1 MTRTTNARLAGSMF
15 LLYIAMGIGAI
26 VLISPVASAE
36 GIAAKL
42 AAIAEHAPRVRLSIV
57 LSQLML
63 VDALVLAVA
72 LYALTRD
79 QDRDLALLGL
89 TFRVS
94 EGVLG
99 AAGNVSSLGLLWL
112 GTAAATTAPDALDA
126 NSLGALLLKVEAWS
140 PIIAAFP
147 FAVGST
153 LFSWLFLRGRMIP
166 VALAWLGVLASS
178 LLVVLVPAQLAG
190 FVKGPVGWFIMW
202 MPILVFEVVIA
213 MWLLIK
219 GVAMP
224 ATRWPKGENL

>member
-1 MTRTTNARLAGSMF
+1 MTRTTTARLAGSVF

-26 VLISPVASAE
+26 VLTSPVGSAE

-42 AAIAEHAPRVRLSIV
+42 AAIAEHAPRVRLSLV

-99 AAGNVSSLGLLWL
+99 AAGSVSSLGLLWL
-112 GTAAATTAPDALDA
+112 GTAAPTAAADAQAA
-126 NSLGALLLKVEAWS
+126 NSLVALLLKVEAWS

-166 VALAWLGVLASS
+166 VALAWLGLLASI
-178 LLVVLVPAQLAG
+178 LLVMLLPAVLAG
-190 FVKGPVGWFIMW
+190 FLKGPVTSFMW
-202 MPILVFEVVIA
+202 LPMLVFEVVLA
-213 MWLLIK
+213 LWLLIK

-224 ATRWPKGENL
+224 TTQRRIGETLC

>member
-1 MTRTTNARLAGSMF
+1 MTRTTNARLAGSVL

-26 VLISPVASAE
+26 VLTSSVGSAE

-42 AAIAEHAPRVRLSIV
+42 AAIAEHAPRVRLSLV

-99 AAGNVSSLGLLWL
+99 AAGSVSSLGLLWL
-112 GTAAATTAPDALDA
+112 GTAAATTAPDALAA
-126 NSLGALLLKVEAWS
+126 NSLAALLLKVEGWS

-166 VALAWLGVLASS
+166 VALAWLGLLASI
-178 LLVVLVPAQLAG
+178 LLVVLLPAVLAG
-190 FVKGPVGWFIMW
+190 FLKGPVTSFMW
-202 MPILVFEVVIA
+202 LPMLVFEVVLA
-213 MWLLIK
+213 LWLLIK

-224 ATRWPKGENL
+224 ATQHLIGETS